1 VDDRAV
7 GADSA
12 DRGEREVEE
21 AGLLGAEGGA
31 LVLEREVTPEGRQVM
46 ASLRSPVLVD
56 APTVVPVEVPVSK
69 QAKAPTPVVQRKD
82 KGVVRGEAPSQRNPV
97 VQGLIERGTSG
108 AGKHKNPQDYARG
121 HARNPKHKGQKGWG
135 AEYMALPVEEALG
148 AEYMQDHSAKHEK
161 GVSVDPTKDMSKA
174 DAAEWK
180 KQNAIH
186 RSEFTA
192 SAKGL
197 LPSEVA
203 DKVAKLMSRQEAIL
217 KKYVEEAG
225 SRAVDQYDDLPKNVR
240 DALTRVKDQET
251 LWSDAERWLSDNR
264 SRRASVNRADL
275 LPSEAYR
282 LRAARYDRGPLSP
295 SEKNDLFE
303 GNPEFADMN
312 ENPPESV
319 LSVREQMGRQA
330 ARYSRDPY
338 WMVAK
343 SPGVDKNGKP
353 FRAGERVFYYPNGKV
368 ILTGKEAEAAARN
381 FDAARFD
388 EDGY

>member
-1 VDDRAV
+1 
-7 GADSA
+7 
-12 DRGEREVEE
+12 
-21 AGLLGAEGGA
+21 
-31 LVLEREVTPEGRQVM
+31 
-46 ASLRSPVLVD
+46 
-56 APTVVPVEVPVSK
+56 
-69 QAKAPTPVVQRKD
+69 
-82 KGVVRGEAPSQRNPV
+82 
-97 VQGLIERGTSG
+97 
-108 AGKHKNPQDYARG
+108 
-121 HARNPKHKGQKGWG
+121 
-135 AEYMALPVEEALG
+135 
-148 AEYMQDHSAKHEK
+148 MQDHSAKHEK

-225 SRAVDQYDDLPKNVR
+225 SRAVDQYDDLPKSVR

-282 LRAARYDRGPLSP
+282 LRAAGLEDACWNDYEAVGMKEQGGEQVPNCVPVKKARYDRGPLSP

-303 GNPEFADMN
+303 SNPEFADMN